1 MNRRWST
8 RRVIRR
14 VLAVLGAAFVPLC
27 LGLPAASASPSAET
41 TPTRTPIKHFITLM
55 QENHTFDNYFGTY
68 PGADG
73 IPKNVCMP
81 VDVRHSSKGCVK
93 PHHLG
98 NGAAQD
104 LAHSINTFKAQSD
117 GGKYDG
123 FVSAFSRLGIDG
135 SLAMAH
141 YDDRDIPYYWNIAD
155 NNVLFDRWFTSAN
168 GGSVRNHLYW
178 VTGGPGNVSGDVIPA
193 GGFDAPTIFDRLEAK
208 GISWKF
214 YVQSYDP
221 TINLYHRG
229 NGDHGAQVVWVPP
242 LTYPRY
248 LGDPKIMAHI
258 VPLEQ
263 YYTDLANN
271 NLPAVS
277 YIVPSGASEHPPG
290 SIQAGEA
297 FVRTLIDS
305 LERSSAWKSS
315 AFQWSYDDWG
325 GWYDHVQPPQVDGF
339 GYGFRAP
346 ALLVSAYAK
355 HGYVDHTALD
365 FTSIVKFIEENWN
378 LAPLAPADPAAAKA
392 GGLRDRRVNSFMSAF
407 DFHQA
412 TRHATMLTRE
422 RHPQAPV
429 KPQQTVVYVSYG
441 VALGLPTLFIVAGI
455 LAARRRRISS

>member
-1 MNRRWST
+1 VNRAPRP
-8 RRVIRR
+8 RRVIARL
-14 VLAVLGAAFVPLC
+14 LAGLGAALVPLC
-27 LGLPAASASPSAET
+27 FGLPAANAAAPAET
-41 TPTRTPIKHFITLM
+41 TSTRTPIKHFITLM

-68 PGADG
+68 PGANG

-81 VDVRHSSKGCVK
+81 VDVGNPSGKCVK

-104 LAHSINTFKAQSD
+104 LAHSTQTFKAQSD
-117 GGKYDG
+117 DGKYDG
-123 FVSAFSRLGIDG
+123 FVWAFTKRGIDG

-141 YDDRDIPYYWNIAD
+141 YDDRDIPYYWNLAD
-155 NNVLFDRWFTSAN
+155 DNVLFDRWFTSAN

-178 VTGGPGNVSGDVIPA
+178 VTGAPGNVTGDVIPKN
-193 GGFDAPTIFDRLEAK
+193 GFDAPTIFDRLEAT

-221 TINLYHRG
+221 TINLYHKG

-248 LGDPKIMAHI
+248 LSDPKFMAHI

-325 GWYDHVQPPQVDGF
+325 GWYDHVVPPQIDNF

-346 ALLVSAYAK
+346 ALLVSPYAK
-355 HGYVDHTALD
+355 RGFVDHTTLD
-365 FTSIVKFIEENWN
+365 FTSTVKFIEENWN
-378 LAPLAPADPAAAKA
+378 LQPLASPDPAVAKA
-392 GGLRDRRVNSFMSAF
+392 NGQRDRRVNSFMGAF
-407 DFHQA
+407 DFKQGPRPA
-412 TRHATMLTRE
+412 NMLGLE
-422 RHPQAPV
+422 RHP
-429 KPQQTVVYVSYG
+429 KPPAKPKQTVVYVSYG
-441 VALGLPTLFIVAGI
+441 VALGLPTLFIIAGT
-455 LAARRRRISS
+455 LAARRRRAAS

>member
-1 MNRRWST
+1 VMLRAF
-8 RRVIRR
+8 V
-14 VLAVLGAAFVPLC
+14 AVAAALVPLC
-27 LGLPAASASPSAET
+27 LGLPAANASASAET

-81 VDVRHSSKGCVK
+81 VNVDQPSKGCIK
-93 PHHLG
+93 PHRLG
-98 NGAAQD
+98 NGAVQD
-104 LAHSINTFKAQSD
+104 LGHSTRTFDQQYNN
-117 GGKYDG
+117 GRVNG
-123 FVSAFSRLGIDG
+123 FVSTFTKQGIDG

-155 NNVLFDRWFTSAN
+155 DNVLFDRWFTSAN

-178 VTGGPGNVSGDVIPA
+178 VTGGPGNTASDVIPKD
-193 GGFDAPTIFDRLEAK
+193 GFDAPTIFDRLEAK

-214 YVQSYDP
+214 YVQSYDA

-229 NGDHGAQVVWVPP
+229 NGDHGAQVVWVPL

-248 LGDPKIMAHI
+248 INNPKLMAHI

-325 GWYDHVQPPQVDGF
+325 GWYDHVKPPQIDKF

-346 ALLVSAYAK
+346 ALLVSSYAK
-355 HGYVDHTALD
+355 RGFVDNTTLD

-378 LAPLAPADPAAAKA
+378 LDPLAPAGPAAAKSA
-392 GGLRDRRVNSFMSAF
+392 GLRDRRVNSFMHAF
-407 DFHQA
+407 DFKQPP
-412 TRHATMLTRE
+412 RQPTMLTLD
-422 RHPQAPV
+422 RHP
-429 KPQQTVVYVSYG
+429 KPPAKPKQTVVYVSYG
-441 VALGLPTLFIVAGI
+441 VALGLPTLFIIAGT
-455 LAARRRRISS
+455 LAARRRRVVR